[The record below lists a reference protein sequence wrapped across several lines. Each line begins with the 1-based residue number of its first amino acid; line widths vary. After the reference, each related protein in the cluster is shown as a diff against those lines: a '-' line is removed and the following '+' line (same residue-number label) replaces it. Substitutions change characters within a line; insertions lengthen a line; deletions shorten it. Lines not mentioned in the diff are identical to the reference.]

1 MGVTKDATK
10 DISMCQEVTVL
21 TASEQNVA
29 KKRAL
34 GIDDRPFMEIQTWI
48 QMSFAIPYQEPLRF
62 E

>member
-29 KKRAL
+29 RKRAL
-34 GIDDRPFMEIQTWI
+34 GIDDRPFMEIQ
-48 QMSFAIPYQEPLRF
+48 MSLAIPYQEPLRF
-62 E
+62 VV

>member
-21 TASEQNVA
+21 TASEQKVA

-34 GIDDRPFMEIQTWI
+34 GIDDRPFMEIQ
-48 QMSFAIPYQEPLRF
+48 MSLAIPYQEPLRF
-62 E
+62 VE